1 MLSFYENVFFLEF
14 VLYLIF
20 SFDSP
25 IIGTVLK
32 TRLAQLGIELGI
44 NSIKTGKELV
54 ETKNQSFFF
63 FGFLTILIFK
73 IMIIDLNL

>member
-1 MLSFYENVFFLEF
+1 MLSFYENIFFLEF

-20 SFDSP
+20 SFDSL

-32 TRLAQLGIELGI
+32 TRSAQLGIELGI

-63 FGFLTILIFK
+63 FFDSF
-73 IMIIDLNL
+73 DF

>member
-1 MLSFYENVFFLEF
+1 MLSFYENIFFLEF

-25 IIGTVLK
+25 IIGTILK
-32 TRLAQLGIELGI
+32 TRSAQLGIELGI

-63 FGFLTILIFK
+63 LTVLIFK